1 MRLKLLYVKDKNG
14 NEKTEFMEELKAD
27 HPELVGTW
35 NFKFFARNF
44 GNFILA
50 WDDKSNKML
59 KTSLVTDLKETEN
72 KVYVETQNSMYEF
85 EKL

>member
-14 NEKTEFMEELKAD
+14 NEKTEFMNELKAD
-27 HPELVGTW
+27 HPEMTGTLINQFW
-35 NFKFFARNF
+35 AKNF
-44 GNFILA
+44 GVLCIA

-59 KTSLVTDLKETEN
+59 RTSFVTDFTETEN
-72 KVYVETQNSMYEF
+72 KVYVETQNSMYGF

>member
-14 NEKTEFMEELKAD
+14 NEKTEFMDELKAD

-50 WDDKSNKML
+50 
-59 KTSLVTDLKETEN
+59 
-72 KVYVETQNSMYEF
+72 
-85 EKL
+85 